1 MPMTRKMKPVNE
13 ELRALLAADQE
24 DRGGGSLTAD
34 ALERDRVRLR
44 RVKELLEAG
53 AAEDLF
59 CAAMILQ
66 HGSALENYWQA
77 HELAKASADGGH
89 APARWLAAAAYYR
102 WLMHQGEPQHFGTQ
116 YFALAGGPLR
126 LWEVDPTTT
135 DDERARWDVPPC
147 ATLSNG
153 WKGGSRQRPSNSRL
167 ASPRR
172 WADYAPPSSSVLS
185 GGPNDALSNSVSR

>member
-1 MPMTRKMKPVNE
+1 MKPVNE

-24 DRGGGSLTAD
+24 DRGGGKLIAKRLSG
-34 ALERDRVRLR
+34 DRVRLG

-53 AAEDLF
+53 AAEDAEDLF

-66 HGSALENYWQA
+66 HGSTLEDYWQA

-89 APARWLAAAAYYR
+89 APARWLAAAAYDR

-116 YFALAGGPLR
+116 YFAMAGGPLR

-135 DDERARWDVPPC
+135 DDERARWDVPP
-147 ATLSNG
+147 L
-153 WKGGSRQRPSNSRL
+153 R
-167 ASPRR
+167 
-172 WADYAPPSSSVLS
+172 
-185 GGPNDALSNSVSR
+185 DALERVEGRVQTASIQFEAREPLALGGQTTTVELGTEWRPERRSER